1 MHLGEHHRLLI
12 SAAAAIAVRNEQ
24 LQIKIARGESDID
37 LEQLTR
43 LSNTLSRLF
52 AQLGLDRS
60 RAPKAAL
67 PSRLGT
73 YLERRRLA

>member
-1 MHLGEHHRLLI
+1 MNLGEHHRLLI

-24 LQIKIARGESDID
+24 LQIEIARGDSDID

-43 LSNTLSRLF
+43 LSNTLSRLL

-60 RAPKAAL
+60 QAPKAAL

-73 YLERRRLA
+73 YLDRRRSA